1 MGLKLAL
8 IPKQP
13 FDASA
18 DGPTVLFQLCFPWA
32 ARADATAL
40 PRQAAAPSQQARQP
54 VAQLS
59 QFHLKPPCSTAGPLG
74 KDVEDQLTAVGDR
87 AAEQPFQIAGL
98 HGGELPV
105 GDDQG
110 GLAAADL
117 EGGFLKFSGAPERLG
132 IGLAPAL
139 AGPGHRFGAGTAH
152 QAFQLSQIPLVALF
166 IATGER
172 EQKHPLVSGCGT
184 DAFGMG
190 FVRCEDA
197 KIPQVALFKQSP
209 AIGLR
214 RVWNQEFGRA
224 SSIGPWAGCKAQPVP
239 RSDIKGDHGVAGI

>member
-8 IPKQP
+8 IPKQS
-13 FDASA
+13 FDAPA
-18 DGPTVLFQLCFPWA
+18 DGPSVFFQLCFPWA
-32 ARADATAL
+32 ARADAAAL

-74 KDVEDQLTAVGDR
+74 KDVEDQFAAVGDR

-105 GDDQG
+105 GDHQG
-110 GLAAADL
+110 GLATSDL

-139 AGPGHRFGAGTAH
+139 AGPGHRLGAGTAH
-152 QAFQLSQIPLVALF
+152 QSFQLSQIPLVALF

-172 EQKHPLVSGCGT
+172 EQKYPLVSGRGA
-184 DAFGMG
+184 DALGLG
-190 FVRCEDA
+190 FVRCEGA
-197 KIPQVALFKQSP
+197 
-209 AIGLR
+209 
-214 RVWNQEFGRA
+214 
-224 SSIGPWAGCKAQPVP
+224 
-239 RSDIKGDHGVAGI
+239 